1 MNYSDERREKRY
13 CYIQKLITN
22 KKYLIQEEKNMNI
35 KEMNEEIIEKTAGK
49 ETDNRLKILELFGG
63 IGAPRKALQNIGY
76 SIKSLDYVEILPY
89 AVMAYNSIFDIRY
102 TPQDIRLWNMKCDV
116 LVHGSPCQDWS
127 KNGLNNVN
135 TGRSILYERT
145 LQILNPNP
153 ENGYPELVSPPKI
166 VVWENVPN
174 LVHRHREH
182 FDHYLETME
191 SYGYKNYWDILKA
204 SDYGIAQARDRVYVV
219 STKSDIPFT
228 FPTMKS
234 QGASKNEANNAAQ
247 AAPAVKAEE
256 KPAEKIDFS
265 NVKIEPLFEEN
276 VDFDTFSKSDFRAV
290 KIEACEAVPKSK
302 KLLKFTLNDGTD
314 RKRTILSGIHEY
326 YEPEELVGKTAI
338 AIVNLPPRKMMG
350 IDSEGMLISA
360 VHEEDGREGLHLLM
374 VDEHIPAGAKLY

>member
-1 MNYSDERREKRY
+1 MRGEKKRY

-35 KEMNEEIIEKTAGK
+35 KEMNEEIIEKTAGN

-153 ENGYPELVSPPKI
+153 ENGYPELVSLPKI

-228 FPTMKS
+228 FP
-234 QGASKNEANNAAQ
+234 
-247 AAPAVKAEE
+247 E
-256 KPAEKIDFS
+256 KKPLKKDIQDYLDFS
-265 NVKIEPLFEEN
+265 ADFEEN
-276 VDFDTFSKSDFRAV
+276 TPSENEKNIFFR
-290 KIEACEAVPKSK
+290 KE
-302 KLLKFTLNDGTD
+302 DGTLCVREATKLGYKELAEYD
-314 RKRTILSGIHEY
+314 VINLEFPNSKTRRGRVGHKIAKTITTSPRQAVYYNDKVRMLTAKEHLRLMGFEDKDYDLMRKNGITDKQISFLAGNSICIPVLE
-326 YEPEELVGKTAI
+326 AI
-338 AIVNLPPRKMMG
+338 FKQAQK
-350 IDSEGMLISA
+350 
-360 VHEEDGREGLHLLM
+360 LH
-374 VDEHIPAGAKLY
+374 II

>member
-1 MNYSDERREKRY
+1 
-13 CYIQKLITN
+13 
-22 KKYLIQEEKNMNI
+22 MNI

-166 VVWENVPN
+166 VVWENVPKFRI
-174 LVHRHREH
+174 LFTALTH
-182 FDHYLETME
+182 F
-191 SYGYKNYWDILKA
+191 I
-204 SDYGIAQARDRVYVV
+204 
-219 STKSDIPFT
+219 
-228 FPTMKS
+228 
-234 QGASKNEANNAAQ
+234 
-247 AAPAVKAEE
+247 
-256 KPAEKIDFS
+256 
-265 NVKIEPLFEEN
+265 
-276 VDFDTFSKSDFRAV
+276 
-290 KIEACEAVPKSK
+290 
-302 KLLKFTLNDGTD
+302 
-314 RKRTILSGIHEY
+314 
-326 YEPEELVGKTAI
+326 
-338 AIVNLPPRKMMG
+338 
-350 IDSEGMLISA
+350 
-360 VHEEDGREGLHLLM
+360 
-374 VDEHIPAGAKLY
+374 

>member
-1 MNYSDERREKRY
+1 MNTK
-13 CYIQKLITN
+13 
-22 KKYLIQEEKNMNI
+22 NI
-35 KEMNEEIIEKTAGK
+35 KAMNEEIIEKTAGK

-153 ENGYPELVSPPKI
+153 ESGYPELVAPPKI

-204 SDYGIAQARDRVYVV
+204 SDYGIAQARDRV
-219 STKSDIPFT
+219 
-228 FPTMKS
+228 
-234 QGASKNEANNAAQ
+234 
-247 AAPAVKAEE
+247 
-256 KPAEKIDFS
+256 
-265 NVKIEPLFEEN
+265 
-276 VDFDTFSKSDFRAV
+276 
-290 KIEACEAVPKSK
+290 
-302 KLLKFTLNDGTD
+302 
-314 RKRTILSGIHEY
+314 
-326 YEPEELVGKTAI
+326 
-338 AIVNLPPRKMMG
+338 
-350 IDSEGMLISA
+350 
-360 VHEEDGREGLHLLM
+360 
-374 VDEHIPAGAKLY
+374 

>member
-1 MNYSDERREKRY
+1 MNTK
-13 CYIQKLITN
+13 
-22 KKYLIQEEKNMNI
+22 NI
-35 KEMNEEIIEKTAGK
+35 KAMNEEIIEKTAGK

-76 SIKSLDYVEILPY
+76 SIKSLDYVEILPF
-89 AVMAYNSIFDIRY
+89 AVLAYNSIFDIRY

-127 KNGLNNVN
+127 KNGLNNIN

-153 ENGYPELVSPPKI
+153 ENGYPELVAPPKI

-228 FPTMKS
+228 FP
-234 QGASKNEANNAAQ
+234 
-247 AAPAVKAEE
+247 E
-256 KPAEKIDFS
+256 KKPLKKDIQDYLDFS
-265 NVKIEPLFEEN
+265 ADFEEN
-276 VDFDTFSKSDFRAV
+276 TPSENEKTSFS
-290 KIEACEAVPKSK
+290 E
-302 KLLKFTLNDGTD
+302 
-314 RKRTILSGIHEY
+314 
-326 YEPEELVGKTAI
+326 
-338 AIVNLPPRKMMG
+338 RKM
-350 IDSEGMLISA
+350 E
-360 VHEEDGREGLHLLM
+360 
-374 VDEHIPAGAKLY
+374 LYVCVKPLN